1 MHFHNCD
8 LMFIYLLRQF
18 IHRLIH
24 QSILPS
30 LPPSLHPSIH
40 LLSYCPR
47 QTTQITEVH
56 AQDSVLEG
64 AGRSSEVECS
74 LMVRWVVG
82 SILHGVDPLSYFSLQ
97 PVLHDW
103 CNKGCGMCYPVCGM
117 VHIKEPLLLIDKSS
131 LCGGSGFPFSLS
143 EWSLTICL
151 TPYNRR

>member
-1 MHFHNCD
+1 MSEVYDIPRTMRKVEN
-8 LMFIYLLRQF
+8 L
-18 IHRLIH
+18 
-24 QSILPS
+24 S
-30 LPPSLHPSIH
+30 LVLYKKS
-40 LLSYCPR
+40 SY
-47 QTTQITEVH
+47 T
-56 AQDSVLEG
+56 LG
-64 AGRSSEVECS
+64 AGRSSEVERS
-74 LMVRWVVG
+74 LMVRWVIG
-82 SILHGVDPLSYFSLQ
+82 SILHGVDPLSYFSFQ